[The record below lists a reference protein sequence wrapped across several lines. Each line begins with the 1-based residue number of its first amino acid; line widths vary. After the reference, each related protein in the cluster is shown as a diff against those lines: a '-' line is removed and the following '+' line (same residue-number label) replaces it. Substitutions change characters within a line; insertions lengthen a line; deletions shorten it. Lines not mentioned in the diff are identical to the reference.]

1 MTKNDFLNELSNRLE
16 YLPPDEKNDIML
28 DYQEHFRAGEAEGL
42 TEEDIIKRLGSPHSI
57 AKQYTAE
64 YHLENAK
71 RNSTPSN
78 VGRAIFSTI
87 ALGFFNLIFI
97 LGPFLGLVGVYI
109 GLWGG
114 AIGIFVG
121 GTALIRAGFLGM
133 FPMFIS
139 GSFFHPLVNQ
149 NPLAS
154 GVFGIGLTALGL
166 LSFIGLYHLGHVLIR
181 LIVKYLNWNISLIKG
196 R

>member
-1 MTKNDFLNELSNRLE
+1 MTKNDFLNELNNRLE

-114 AIGIFVG
+114 AIGLVVG
-121 GTALIRAGFLGM
+121 GAGLIRGGLL
-133 FPMFIS
+133 
-139 GSFFHPLVNQ
+139 GSFPWFLSRSILTPFVSQSPLGAGI
-149 NPLAS
+149 L
-154 GVFGIGLTALGL
+154 GIGLFALGL
-166 LSFIGLYHLGHVLIR
+166 LSSIGLYHLGHVLIK